1 MAISVVMPALELTQE
16 TGKLLSWR
24 KKEGE
29 AVAKGETLL
38 EVETDKA
45 VVEVEAHADGFLAG
59 VNAKD
64 GEVIAVGTTIAW
76 IVAKDETPP
85 QSDST
90 ATPTS
95 VQTVNTKIAQPEK
108 AKATSPGDVVSR
120 GKPKISPKARRLAGE
135 LNVNVD
141 NVRGSGSGGE
151 ILASDVEA
159 AAKAPVPTAET
170 PPADNV
176 KIETFTT
183 IGRLMAER
191 TAQSWTTVP
200 HFFLV
205 REVDASALLSAR
217 EKLVLAPGANPNV
230 KITHTDL
237 LAAIVSRVL
246 RRHPL
251 MNASYSPE
259 GIRFHSGVNMGIA
272 IAVDDGVIAAVIPN
286 AHSANISEIATQ
298 RHELVERAKA
308 GKSRAQDLINA
319 TFTISNLG
327 MFNIDSF
334 TAIIPPS
341 QAGILAVGAIAQRV
355 VVIDGKPAVRSMM
368 TITLSC
374 DHRVVD
380 GARGALFLDDLA
392 NAIGKPQEHLGA
404 HQ

>member
-16 TGKLLSWR
+16 TGKLVSWR

-29 AVAKGETLL
+29 AVAKGETLM

-45 VVEVEAHADGFLAG
+45 VVEVEAQADGFLAG
-59 VNAKD
+59 VKAKD

-76 IVAKDETPP
+76 IVAKGEAPP
-85 QSDST
+85 QNEST
-90 ATPTS
+90 AASTQS
-95 VQTVNTKIAQPEK
+95 VNTKIARPEK
-108 AKATSPGDVVSR
+108 AKAASPGDLVSR
-120 GKPKISPKARRLAGE
+120 GKLMISPKARRIAGE
-135 LNVNVD
+135 LNVNLD
-141 NVRGSGSGGE
+141 NVRGSGPGGE

-159 AAKAPVPTAET
+159 AAKAPASAPEA
-170 PPADNV
+170 PSADHATLEV
-176 KIETFTT
+176 FTT

-200 HFFLV
+200 HFFLM
-205 REVDASALLSAR
+205 REVDASALLTAR
-217 EKLVLAPGANPNV
+217 DALVSSPKVSSDV
-230 KITHTDL
+230 KITATDL
-237 LAAIVSRVL
+237 LTAIVSRVL
-246 RRHPL
+246 MRHPR

-259 GIRFHSGVNMGIA
+259 GIRVHPGVNMGIA
-272 IAVDDGVIAAVIPN
+272 IAVNDGVIAAVIPN
-286 AHSANISEIATQ
+286 AQTASITEIATQ
-298 RHELVERAKA
+298 RRDLVERAKA
-308 GKSRAQDLINA
+308 GKSRAQDLIDA

-341 QAGILAVGAIAQRV
+341 QAGILAVGAIADRV
-355 VVIDGKPAVRSMM
+355 VAIDGQPSVRSMM

-392 NAIGKPQEHLGA
+392 NAISKPQEHLGS
-404 HQ
+404 QL